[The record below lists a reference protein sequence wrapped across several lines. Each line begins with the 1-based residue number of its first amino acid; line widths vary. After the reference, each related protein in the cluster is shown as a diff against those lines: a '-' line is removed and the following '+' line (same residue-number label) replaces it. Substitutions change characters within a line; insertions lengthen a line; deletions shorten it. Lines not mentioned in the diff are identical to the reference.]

1 MACSISELLNNKAGG
16 VQIIFIVV
24 EKLTSFACLV
34 GSVLNDIFQLKAQS
48 RIFTKSLF
56 GLKAETLAL
65 FTTYKKE
72 VSSANNLTFV
82 VNPRRRSLMKMR
94 KNNGPRTE
102 PCGTT
107 AVTDS
112 RLKIDHWEQPIDIY
126 CLKTIH

>member
-24 EKLTSFACLV
+24 EKLISFACLV
-34 GSVLNDIFQLKAQS
+34 GPVLNDIFQLKAQS
-48 RIFTKSLF
+48 RIFTKSLIR
-56 GLKAETLAL
+56 LKAETLAL

-82 VNPRRRSLMKMR
+82 VSPRRRSLMKMR

-102 PCGTT
+102 P
-107 AVTDS
+107 
-112 RLKIDHWEQPIDIY
+112 
-126 CLKTIH
+126 